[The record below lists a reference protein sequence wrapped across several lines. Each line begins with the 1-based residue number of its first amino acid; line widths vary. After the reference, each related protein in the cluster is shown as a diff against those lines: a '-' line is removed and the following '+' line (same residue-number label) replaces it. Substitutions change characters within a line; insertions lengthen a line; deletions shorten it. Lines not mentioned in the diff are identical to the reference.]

1 MKKKP
6 YEISCV
12 FLLFC
17 NVLHQGLIWAQF
29 EVLIQSAYL
38 AHINT
43 RPATVLIQMINT
55 QPRSTTNALYSHYI
69 NPTPSCVHA
78 SVADYWFFGGRNVT
92 IAISDITEFPRKFLI
107 RIPWVP
113 HLSTTSS
120 HHMILLFCQVLIL
133 SVCALRLTS
142 NGALLISQVCAGINL
157 KFVYEGTRFILLM
170 GVWLLCFHS
179 VLMFIFTHYQ
189 KRPYVMLSHIADH
202 SGT

>member
-1 MKKKP
+1 MKKTLWNKLCFP
-6 YEISCV
+6 TFLQRFTPRINLSSIRSVNTISI
-12 FLLFC
+12 F
-17 NVLHQGLIWAQF
+17 
-29 EVLIQSAYL
+29 

-120 HHMILLFCQVLIL
+120 HHMILLFCQVLTL

>member
-1 MKKKP
+1 ML
-6 YEISCV
+6 V
-12 FLLFC
+12 
-17 NVLHQGLIWAQF
+17 
-29 EVLIQSAYL
+29 QSAYL
-38 AHINT
+38 AHFNT
-43 RPATVLIQMINT
+43 RPATVLIHMINT
-55 QPRSTTNALYSHYI
+55 QPRSTTNALYSHYT
-69 NPTPSCVHA
+69 NPSCVHA

-120 HHMILLFCQVLIL
+120 HHMILLLCQVLIL

-170 GVWLLCFHS
+170 GVDILQLLFFLT
-179 VLMFIFTHYQ
+179 VMFS
-189 KRPYVMLSHIADH
+189 LSFDVYFYSLSKKAICDAVTYCWSQQYLHAD
-202 SGT
+202 